1 MDLRRLDLNSD
12 SVRRDWEQILA
23 AAGLR
28 PETAAETW
36 GLYDDNQLA
45 AVGSRTGNILK
56 CLAVAPEYQAGK
68 AFDLIT
74 AKLLQAIKEDQM
86 RKLADVSLSS
96 LPVSSSSDQIRKRA
110 DVSFLS
116 GPDQDEREEIWPVP
130 GWDSV
135 FVYTKAASAQ
145 AFSWLGFE
153 ILEFVDNKLVLMEKT
168 GKSGGLK
175 GYLDFIRRRSVRC
188 LHRKNPV
195 SDEAIDDEY
204 LSRLDPASATT
215 SDQPTA
221 VEYDK
226 LLAAKAACDP
236 DGIVSA
242 LVMHAN
248 PFTLGHLYL
257 AELAAAESS
266 LVHLFVLSEESQD
279 FPALDRLLLVKEATK
294 HLTNLIV
301 HPTGP
306 YLVSAATFPSYF
318 LPADEDTTALQATL
332 DAKIFLHRIA
342 PALRIRRRYL
352 GTEPFNQTTE
362 LYNQM
367 LSEVFG
373 DELELAIVPR
383 METKD
388 GRSLSATLARQAY
401 RDGSWQEL
409 ADLVPPAT
417 LEYLR
422 RHQKATDTENA
433 TENE

>member
-12 SVRRDWEQILA
+12 SVRRDREQILA

-28 PETAAETW
+28 PETAVETW
-36 GLYDDNQLA
+36 GLYDNNQLA

-74 AKLLQAIKEDQM
+74 AKLLQAVT
-86 RKLADVSLSS
+86 A
-96 LPVSSSSDQIRKRA
+96 DQIRRQG

-116 GPDQDEREEIWPVP
+116 GFDRDEREEIWPVP

-135 FVYTKAASAQ
+135 FVYTKTASAQ

-153 ILEFVDNKLVLMEKT
+153 ILEFVDNKLVLMEKA
-168 GKSGGLK
+168 GKSGDLK

-188 LHRKNPV
+188 LCP
-195 SDEAIDDEY
+195 DD
-204 LSRLDPASATT
+204 PI
-215 SDQPTA
+215 SDQITA
-221 VEYDK
+221 DKYDDCPQVR
-226 LLAAKAACDP
+226 AAGASS
-236 DGIVSA
+236 GTISA

-266 LVHLFVLSEESQD
+266 LVHVFVLSEESQD

-318 LPADEDTTALQATL
+318 LPADEDVTVLQATL

-342 PALRIRRRYL
+342 PALHIRRRYL
-352 GTEPFNQTTE
+352 GTEPISHTTE

-373 DELELAIVPR
+373 DELELAVVPR
-383 METKD
+383 METED
-388 GRSLSATLARQAY
+388 GRPISASRVRKAY
-401 RDGSWQEL
+401 REDTWQEL

-422 RHQKATDTENA
+422 NYKSATAAENA
-433 TENE
+433 AKKE

>member
-12 SVRRDWEQILA
+12 SVRRDREQILA
-23 AAGLR
+23 AAGLH

-36 GLYDDNQLA
+36 GLYDNNQLV

-74 AKLLQAIKEDQM
+74 AKLLQAIKEDQIGWE
-86 RKLADVSLSS
+86 ADASSLSAPDRNEQTEILS
-96 LPVSSSSDQIRKRA
+96 LFGQNKRA
-110 DVSFLS
+110 EILS
-116 GPDQDEREEIWPVP
+116 ESYRDGRKEIWPVP

-153 ILEFVDNKLVLMEKT
+153 ILEFVDNKLVLMEKA

-175 GYLDFIRRRSVRC
+175 GYLDFIRCRSVRC
-188 LHRKNPV
+188 LCP
-195 SDEAIDDEY
+195 DD
-204 LSRLDPASATT
+204 PT
-215 SDQPTA
+215 SDQITA
-221 VEYDK
+221 DKYDDCPQVR
-226 LLAAKAACDP
+226 AAGDSS
-236 DGIVSA
+236 GTISA

-266 LVHLFVLSEESQD
+266 LVHVFVLSEESQD
-279 FPALDRLLLVKEATK
+279 FPAFDRLLLVKEATQ

-318 LPADEDTTALQATL
+318 LPADEDTTVLQATL

-352 GTEPFNQTTE
+352 GTEPISQTTE

-383 METKD
+383 MKTKD
-388 GRSLSATLARQAY
+388 GRPISASRVRKAY
-401 RDGSWQEL
+401 RDDAWREL

-433 TENE
+433 TEKE